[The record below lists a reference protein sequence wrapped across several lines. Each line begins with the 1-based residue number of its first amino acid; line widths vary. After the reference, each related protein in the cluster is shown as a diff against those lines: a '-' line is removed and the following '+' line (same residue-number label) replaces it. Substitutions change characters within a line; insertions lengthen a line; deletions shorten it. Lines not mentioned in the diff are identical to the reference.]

1 MTPKSPRPPVV
12 RTERT
17 DPQIKINLPPL
28 MGRRNARFARL
39 GECLAP
45 RFASL
50 SAADRRRRCREVDEL
65 IAQTEADTRLLRQM
79 LNSPDTR
86 RREEWLLAFLSLL
99 RRANRSLLEAVEA
112 NAELAEA
119 LESGLFTPEEIGLE
133 PASAKAPDRLAGGLA
148 ARLHKLFRNG
158 RQVVEGYF
166 RYAVNSLAREH
177 RERYDKAF
185 AATRAETGDPAVR

>member
-1 MTPKSPRPPVV
+1 MTPKRPRPLAV

-45 RFASL
+45 RFGNL
-50 SAADRRRRCREVDEL
+50 SAADRRRRCREVEDL
-65 IAQTEADTRLLRQM
+65 IALTEADTRLLRQM

-99 RRANRSLLEAVEA
+99 RRTNRSLLEAVEA

-119 LESGLFTPEEIGLE
+119 LESG
-133 PASAKAPDRLAGGLA
+133 
-148 ARLHKLFRNG
+148 
-158 RQVVEGYF
+158 
-166 RYAVNSLAREH
+166 RYLYR
-177 RERYDKAF
+177 R
-185 AATRAETGDPAVR
+185 G